1 MASSFGRLVQVD
13 YETRRVVATLE
24 LHGAAPLTCVAATE
38 GFVATGD
45 AAGLLRLWPL
55 DFGAFLLQAQHDAGV
70 ASLAVSPSDLR
81 IAVSTASGTLGVL
94 DVATHAY
101 ITAVRPHRTGVAALA
116 FSTHHGPGQGP
127 GQGPGRELLAATAG
141 VDRTIRVFNLE
152 TGAQTFEFTA
162 EADPPTAL
170 AFHPGSGEG
179 GGRGIVACGFRSGAV
194 RVLAVGSPAPLQ
206 EHHPHPSGA
215 HVAQVRWQR
224 CASTLHCFS
233 FPRRCSPIG
242 CALPLRC
249 SFRPMAAASTR

>member
-38 GFVATGD
+38 GFVATSD

-94 DVATHAY
+94 DVTTHAN

-116 FSTHHGPGQGP
+116 FSARKRLVQLPDASSNYRTP
-127 GQGPGRELLAATAG
+127 A
-141 VDRTIRVFNLE
+141 VDRAGPPPRTDRNSDCWYSKKMKIR
-152 TGAQTFEFTA
+152 AIHQT
-162 EADPPTAL
+162 
-170 AFHPGSGEG
+170 
-179 GGRGIVACGFRSGAV
+179 
-194 RVLAVGSPAPLQ
+194 SPAPSKQ
-206 EHHPHPSGA
+206 KI
-215 HVAQVRWQR
+215 QR
-224 CASTLHCFS
+224 NVPQDHS
-233 FPRRCSPIG
+233 R
-242 CALPLRC
+242 
-249 SFRPMAAASTR
+249 